1 MPVVR
6 GTSSPP
12 VHCARRAVCAVQDTG
27 SILLVTE
34 RLEKGHY
41 VIMCG
46 IIGYVGREQPLSGM
60 LLEGL
65 RRLEYRGYDS
75 WGVAV
80 GQNGSIKVAKK
91 AGRIV
96 TTDPTLPDAAIGF
109 GHTRWATHGGVT
121 DENAHPH
128 VDCTGRFAV
137 IHNGI
142 IENFRKLRTRLIE
155 NGHQFESETDSEVIA
170 HLIEEAVGDQQD
182 AAAVVN
188 GVRNVFDQI
197 RGLNAFI
204 VLDNLTRHLFAV
216 KNVSPLVLGRST
228 NGSFIASDA
237 LALVD
242 HADEVHYVDD
252 GQVAVIGPERIQLF
266 AQESGDP
273 EELDWQ
279 PMTLTT
285 GDTGLNGYPHFM
297 IKEISEQPDVLR
309 RLVTEGIEP
318 VRGLAERIRESYGTF
333 LVGSGTSS
341 YAALTGS
348 YLFSRIARRHVN
360 FTVGSEF
367 KYQEHFLTDRSLVV
381 ALSQSGETADVIE
394 AVMAAKER
402 GAQIAALVNVPGST
416 LDRMADYSVHLNAGP
431 EQCVLST
438 KAYVAKVAVLL
449 LAAHILNGSE
459 HAGREIIWQSV
470 DGIEQL
476 LSPIAGDTIR
486 KVSGQVVDHDHCY
499 IIGRGLSYPTALES
513 ALKIKEVSY
522 IHAEGF
528 AGGELKH
535 GVIALIDKG
544 TPAIVFS
551 PLDETRD
558 DILSGAMEM
567 KSRGAVIIG
576 VSPEDDEVF
585 DIHIPVADV
594 GDGSPIVNVVPAQL
608 LGYQLA
614 LMRDLD
620 PDKPRNLAKSVTV
633 K

>member
-1 MPVVR
+1 
-6 GTSSPP
+6 
-12 VHCARRAVCAVQDTG
+12 
-27 SILLVTE
+27 
-34 RLEKGHY
+34 
-41 VIMCG
+41 MCG
-46 IIGYVGREQPLSGM
+46 IIGFVGNEQPLGGM
-60 LLEGL
+60 LIEGL

-80 GQNGSIKVAKK
+80 GQNGTIEVAKR

-96 TTDPTLPDAAIGF
+96 KEAPTLPSASIGF

-121 DENAHPH
+121 DQNAHPH
-128 VDCTGRFAV
+128 VDCSGRFAV

-142 IENFRKLRTRLIE
+142 IENFRKLRQQLLDA
-155 NGHQFESETDSEVIA
+155 GHEFISETDSEVLA
-170 HLIEEAVGDQQD
+170 HLIEDSVGDRTD
-182 AAAVVN
+182 VTSVTE
-188 GVRNVFDQI
+188 GVRTVFGML

-204 VLDNLTRHLFAV
+204 VLDNHSRHLFAV
-216 KNVSPLVLGRST
+216 KNVSPLVLGHNDT
-228 NGSFIASDA
+228 GSYIASDS
-237 LALVD
+237 LALVEHVD
-242 HADEVHYVDD
+242 DVHYMED
-252 GQVAVIGPERIQLF
+252 GQVAVIGPGEIRLYNH
-266 AQESGDP
+266 ESGDQLN
-273 EELDWQ
+273 LDWK
-279 PMTLTT
+279 PLTITT
-285 GDTGLNGYPHFM
+285 GDTSLNGYPHFM
-297 IKEISEQPDVLR
+297 IKEISEQPDVIR
-309 RLVTEGIEP
+309 RIVTDGIEP
-318 VRGLAERIRESYGTF
+318 VRGLAELIRESYGTF

-341 YAALTGS
+341 YAALSGS

-360 FTVGSEF
+360 FNVGSEF

-402 GAQIAALVNVPGST
+402 GAKIAALVNVPGST

-438 KAYVAKVAVLL
+438 KAYVAKVAILL

-459 HAGREIIWQSV
+459 HAGREILWQSV
-470 DGIEQL
+470 DGIERL
-476 LSPIAGDTIR
+476 LSPIASDHIR
-486 KVSGQVVDHDHCY
+486 NVASQIVDRDHCF

-535 GVIALIDKG
+535 GVIALIDTG

-585 DIHIPVADV
+585 DIHVPVADV

-614 LMRDLD
+614 LMRNLD